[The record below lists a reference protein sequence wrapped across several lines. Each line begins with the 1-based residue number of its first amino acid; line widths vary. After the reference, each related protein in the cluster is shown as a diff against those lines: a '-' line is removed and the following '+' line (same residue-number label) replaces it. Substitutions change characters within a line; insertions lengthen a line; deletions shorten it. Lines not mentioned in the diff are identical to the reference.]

1 MTILILAVGSYGD
14 VLPLVGLARQLQR
27 RGHTVTV
34 FTSAHFTELVQKTGV
49 EFVPMGTAEDYNAMA
64 NNPAL
69 WHPHKGWRL
78 IMKMLVSGA
87 LEETY
92 SLLKSKVIQGNTILV
107 SSTLGFAARL
117 LQETHHIPHATVH
130 FSPGVFHSAHQAP
143 KIPGLPLP
151 DWLPVAF
158 KHHMWKFLDHTIIDP
173 VVKPRLNRFRRQ
185 LGLPPVSRIFH
196 DWLHSPDLVLGLFPE
211 WFAAPQPDWPP
222 NTNLTGFPL
231 YDEAP
236 DSVLPATLQRFLDA
250 HPEPLV
256 YTPGSAN
263 KHGQSFFKEAAQAS
277 QELGRAAIF
286 LTRYP
291 EQLPPSLPKGVT
303 HFSYVPLSQLLP
315 HATALI
321 HHGGIGTCSQALRA
335 GTPQLIQPL
344 AFDQF
349 DNAARLEK
357 LGVGAIIPKRRFKAP
372 NITRRLKALLN
383 SYQVLQKC
391 QETQYL
397 FAGKDP
403 LTESCEQIEDM
414 DGNKLRKV
422 RFSPNI
428 EC

>member
-14 VLPLVGLARQLQR
+14 VLPLVGMARQLKQ
-27 RGHTVTV
+27 RGHTVTM
-34 FTSAHFTELVQKTGV
+34 FTSAHFKELVHKAGV
-49 EFVPMGTAEDYNAMA
+49 EFVAMGTADDYDTMA
-64 NNPAL
+64 DNPAL

-78 IMKMLVSGA
+78 IMKRLVSSA
-87 LEETY
+87 LQETY
-92 SLLKSKVIQGNTILV
+92 ARLKSKVIPGRTLMI

-117 LQETHHIPHATVH
+117 LQETHRIPHATVH

-173 VVKPRLNRFRRQ
+173 VMKPQLNRFRRQ

-222 NTNLTGFPL
+222 ETRVTGFPL

-236 DSVLPATLQRFLDA
+236 DSVLPATVQSFLEA
-250 HPEPLV
+250 HPDPLI

-263 KHGQSFFKEAAQAS
+263 KHGRSFFKEAAEAS
-277 QELGRAAIF
+277 QELGRPAIF

-303 HFSYVPLSQLLP
+303 HFPYMPLSRLLP
-315 HATALI
+315 HAAALI

-349 DNAARLEK
+349 DNAARVKK
-357 LGVGAIIPKRRFKAP
+357 LGVGRIIRKRTFKAS
-372 NITRRLKALLN
+372 NIATGLQALL
-383 SYQVLQKC
+383 SSSDVKTQCQSLQR
-391 QETQYL
+391 YFL
-397 FAGKDP
+397 GKDH
-403 LTESCEQIEDM
+403 LGKSCHLLETTFRM
-414 DGNKLRKV
+414 M
-422 RFSPNI
+422 
-428 EC
+428 

>member
-14 VLPLVGLARQLQR
+14 VLPLVGMARELQQ
-27 RGHTVTV
+27 RGHRVTI
-34 FTSAHFTELVQKTGV
+34 FTSAHFQELVHKAGV
-49 EFVPMGTAEDYNAMA
+49 AFIALGTADDYDAIA

-78 IMKMLVSGA
+78 LMKQIVSSA
-87 LEETY
+87 LGETY
-92 SLLKSKVIQGNTILV
+92 TLLKSKIITGNTLLI

-143 KIPGLPLP
+143 KIPGLTLP

-158 KHHMWKFLDHTIIDP
+158 KDGMWKFLDHTFIDP
-173 VVKPRLNRFRRQ
+173 IVKPQLNHFRRQ

-196 DWLHSPDLVLGLFPE
+196 NWLHSPDLVLGLFPE

-222 NTNLTGFPL
+222 ETHVTGFPL

-236 DSVLPATLQRFLDA
+236 DSVLPATVQNFLDA
-250 HPEPLV
+250 HPEPLI

-263 KHGQSFFKEAAQAS
+263 KHGRSFFKEAAEAS
-277 QELGRAAIF
+277 QELGRPAIF

-291 EQLPPSLPKGVT
+291 EQLPPFLPKEIT

-315 HATALI
+315 HAAALI

-335 GTPQLIQPL
+335 GTPQVIQPL

-349 DNAARLEK
+349 DNAARVEK
-357 LGVGAIIPKRRFKAP
+357 LGVGRMIRKRRFKAS
-372 NITRRLKALLN
+372 NIAPKLQTLL
-383 SYQVLQKC
+383 SSSDVKRQCRSLQHYFPREDHLGKSC
-391 QETQYL
+391 HLIETT
-397 FAGKDP
+397 FR
-403 LTESCEQIEDM
+403 M
-414 DGNKLRKV
+414 V
-422 RFSPNI
+422 
-428 EC
+428 

>member
-14 VLPLVGLARQLQR
+14 VLPLVGMARQLQQ

-49 EFVPMGTAEDYNAMA
+49 EFVAIGTAEDYNAMA

-78 IMKMLVSGA
+78 IMKRVVSGA
-87 LEETY
+87 LEESY
-92 SLLKSKVIQGNTILV
+92 SLLKSKIIQGNTILV

-117 LQETHHIPHATVH
+117 LQETLYIPHATVH

-151 DWLPVAF
+151 DWLPVSF

-211 WFAAPQPDWPP
+211 WFATPQPDWPP

-236 DSVLPATLQRFLDA
+236 DSVLPTTLKRFLDA

-256 YTPGSAN
+256 FTPGSAN
-263 KHGQSFFKEAAQAS
+263 KHGQSFFKEAAETS

-315 HATALI
+315 HAAALI

-349 DNAARLEK
+349 DNAARIEK
-357 LGVGAIIPKRRFKAP
+357 LGVGKMIRKRNFKAS
-372 NITRRLKALLN
+372 NIVQHLQSLLCSSDVKTQCQSRQNNFLKN
-383 SYQVLQKC
+383 DY
-391 QETQYL
+391 
-397 FAGKDP
+397 
-403 LTESCEQIEDM
+403 
-414 DGNKLRKV
+414 LRKSCHLLETTFRIV
-422 RFSPNI
+422 
-428 EC
+428 

>member
-14 VLPLVGLARQLQR
+14 VLPLVGMARQLQQ
-27 RGHTVTV
+27 RGHMVTV
-34 FTSAHFTELVQKTGV
+34 FTSAHFKELAHNAGV
-49 EFVPMGTAEDYNAMA
+49 EFVAMGTADDYDAMA

-78 IMKMLVSGA
+78 IMKRLVSDA

-92 SLLKSKVIQGNTILV
+92 CLLNSKVIQGNTLLV

-117 LQETHHIPHATVH
+117 LQETHHIPHATIH
-130 FSPGVFHSAHQAP
+130 FSPGVFHSAYQAP

-151 DWLPVAF
+151 DWLPVTF
-158 KHHMWKFLDHTIIDP
+158 KHRMWKFLDHTIIDP

-185 LGLPPVSRIFH
+185 LGLRPVSRIFH

-222 NTNLTGFPL
+222 ETHVTGFPL

-236 DSVLPATLQRFLDA
+236 DSVLPETVQSFLEA
-250 HPEPLV
+250 HPDPLI

-263 KHGQSFFKEAAQAS
+263 KHGRSFFKEAAEAS
-277 QELGRAAIF
+277 QELGRPAIF
-286 LTRYP
+286 LTRYA
-291 EQLPPSLPKGVT
+291 EQLPPSLPKGIT
-303 HFSYVPLSQLLP
+303 HFSYVPLSRLLP

-335 GTPQLIQPL
+335 GIPQLIQPL

-349 DNAARLEK
+349 DNADRVEK
-357 LGVGAIIPKRRFKAP
+357 LRVGRMIRKRRFKAS
-372 NITRRLKALLN
+372 NIAAGLQALLSSSEVKTQCQN
-383 SYQVLQKC
+383 LQHYFLGKNHLGKSC
-391 QETQYL
+391 HLLETT
-397 FAGKDP
+397 FG
-403 LTESCEQIEDM
+403 M
-414 DGNKLRKV
+414 R
-422 RFSPNI
+422 
-428 EC
+428 

>member
-14 VLPLVGLARQLQR
+14 VLPLVGMARELQR

-49 EFVPMGTAEDYNAMA
+49 EFVPIGTAEDYDVMA

-78 IMKMLVSGA
+78 IMKRLVSNA
-87 LEETY
+87 LQETY
-92 SLLKSKVIQGNTILV
+92 SLLKAKVIQGDTLLV

-117 LQETHHIPHATVH
+117 IQETHHIPHATVH

-158 KHHMWKFLDHTIIDP
+158 KHHLWKFLDHTIIDP

-196 DWLHSPDLVLGLFPE
+196 DWLHSPDLVIGLFPV

-222 NTNLTGFPL
+222 ETQVTGFPL
-231 YDEAP
+231 YDEAS
-236 DSVLPATLQRFLDA
+236 DSVLPATVQRFLDA
-250 HPEPLV
+250 HPEPLI

-263 KHGQSFFKEAAQAS
+263 KHGRSFFKEAAEAS
-277 QELGRAAIF
+277 QELGRPAIF

-315 HATALI
+315 HAAALI

-349 DNAARLEK
+349 DNAARIEK
-357 LGVGAIIPKRRFKAP
+357 LGVGRMIRKRNFKAS
-372 NITRRLKALLN
+372 NIVQHLQALLR
-383 SYQVLQKC
+383 SLDVKTQCQSLQKNF
-391 QETQYL
+391 L
-397 FAGKDP
+397 GKDY
-403 LTESCEQIEDM
+403 LNNSCHLLETTFRM
-414 DGNKLRKV
+414 V
-422 RFSPNI
+422 
-428 EC
+428 

>member
-14 VLPLVGLARQLQR
+14 VLPLVGMARELQQ
-27 RGHTVTV
+27 RGHRVTV
-34 FTSAHFTELVQKTGV
+34 FTSAHFTELVQKAGM
-49 EFVPMGTAEDYNAMA
+49 EFVAMGTADDYDAMA

-78 IMKMLVSGA
+78 IMKRLVSNA

-92 SLLKSKVIQGNTILV
+92 SLLKAKVIQGNTLLV

-143 KIPGLPLP
+143 KIHGLPLP

-158 KHHMWKFLDHTIIDP
+158 KHHMWKFLDHTVIDP
-173 VVKPRLNRFRRQ
+173 VVKPRLNHVRRQ

-222 NTNLTGFPL
+222 ETHVMGFPL

-236 DSVLPATLQRFLDA
+236 DSVLPATVQNFLDA
-250 HPEPLV
+250 HPEPLI

-263 KHGQSFFKEAAQAS
+263 KHGRSFFKEAAEAS
-277 QELGRAAIF
+277 QKLGRPAIF

-291 EQLPPSLPKGVT
+291 EQLPRFLPKGIT

-315 HATALI
+315 HASVLI

-335 GTPQLIQPL
+335 GTPQIIQPL

-349 DNAARLEK
+349 DNAARVEK
-357 LGVGAIIPKRRFKAP
+357 LGVGRIIRKRRFKAS
-372 NITRRLKALLN
+372 NIAARLQILL
-383 SYQVLQKC
+383 SSSDVKRQYQSLRHYFPGEDHLKKSC
-391 QETQYL
+391 HLLETT
-397 FAGKDP
+397 FP
-403 LTESCEQIEDM
+403 MT
-414 DGNKLRKV
+414 
-422 RFSPNI
+422 
-428 EC
+428 